1 MPRTL
6 KDLSNDERKA
16 LLNRVWDNMVATE
29 IASSVGANEEM
40 ASPLGKA
47 GAVPADLAD
56 HIRPFVSADGGAL
69 ADWKILNASC
79 AVPDATSRIGRFQR

>member
-6 KDLSNDERKA
+6 KDLSSDERKA
-16 LLNRVWDNMVATE
+16 LLNRVWDNMLATE
-29 IASSVGANEEM
+29 IASSVGTDEEI

-47 GAVPADLAD
+47 GVVPSDLAE
-56 HIRPFVSADGGAL
+56 HIRPFLSGAGGAL

-79 AVPDATSRIGRFQR
+79 AAPDATTRIGRVQR